1 MNCEIIEEPIGKQYK
16 KLMKYA
22 IKKSDVMMFVIRR
35 DRYIKIANYK
45 IIKRVSNVLNVRI
58 EDIETNYMNY
68 IKNQYEKLYENY
80 KYIFSEEL
88 DIIDELSKLRKMK
101 KKELIKERL
110 ILWIK
115 TEIEGKEE
123 FLIQDKYMQEL
134 KERLKKYLVKEKHD
148 SKWTVNEVITK
159 REKEDN
165 QYLFDICF
173 YKICPEVENF
183 LLESVN
189 SLYDFNPPYLPE
201 DIAFYK
207 DNYCWFYTVTH
218 EKRCEMDIENIE
230 ECNYIENMGIKIEK
244 YEIDEKDKDL
254 FEKFVLDK
262 K

>member
-68 IKNQYEKLYENY
+68 IENQYEKLYENY

-134 KERLKKYLVKEKHD
+134 KERLK
-148 SKWTVNEVITK
+148 
-159 REKEDN
+159 
-165 QYLFDICF
+165 
-173 YKICPEVENF
+173 
-183 LLESVN
+183 
-189 SLYDFNPPYLPE
+189 
-201 DIAFYK
+201 
-207 DNYCWFYTVTH
+207 
-218 EKRCEMDIENIE
+218 NI
-230 ECNYIENMGIKIEK
+230 
-244 YEIDEKDKDL
+244 
-254 FEKFVLDK
+254 
-262 K
+262 